1 MYKNL
6 QTLFIIH
13 LAVIN
18 GLLYWFAFLVVM
30 GSDYFS
36 KCMLQRADQ
45 FFIFSCLLIA
55 LVFEFVFIFSKR
67 GIR

>member
-1 MYKNL
+1 MYKKL

-30 GSDYFS
+30 SSDYFS

-45 FFIFSCLLIA
+45 FFICSCLLIA
-55 LVFEFVFIFSKR
+55 LVCEFVCIFYK
-67 GIR
+67 G